1 MEENTVHWNAKG
13 VDFLTLHPKALQL
26 WHHILAGNHIGV
38 HIGGNPGPVHAVIR
52 QDADEGNG
60 DRAVFLQIR
69 DHLCDEGMGGQDD
82 IGLIAGNGGVQH
94 VAEGAAELGHQPREQ
109 VFPVGLL
116 IQPPKHGGNPLCHK
130 AVAVA
135 DGLVEKA
142 VDGL

>member
-1 MEENTVHWNAKG
+1 M
-13 VDFLTLHPKALQL
+13 
-26 WHHILAGNHIGV
+26 
-38 HIGGNPGPVHAVIR
+38 GGDPGPVHAVVGE
-52 QDADEGNG
+52 DANQRRG
-60 DRAVFLQIR
+60 DGVVLFQVG
-69 DHLCDEGMGGQDD
+69 DHFRGKGMGGYNN
-82 IGLIAGNGGVQH
+82 IGLVLGNGGVQH